1 MADPLSSDLLP
12 VSTSVRSAPG
22 FRSRF
27 PLPSGFS
34 GAGLSF
40 FFACDMIQSGVLR
53 IFRMAV
59 RGVCSLSALP
69 VCFVSLLVRPV
80 LSVLSALSALS
91 CSVLLCP
98 LVHPPVCPFVRLFRL
113 LSICSICSICSVR
126 SSNRPFVRLSIR
138 SAVPSPVHLFCLL
151 VHPPALSLRLSA
163 HSSPSALS
171 ALSVCPV
178 RLSAR
183 PAPEPPN
190 FIPPISPSA
199 LFFLCG
205 MIFPCPIS
213 DTLLKSRRG
222 ELGISDN
229 DSYLWMQK
237 MSFAH
242 KNTTGY
248 NEKS

>member
-1 MADPLSSDLLP
+1 
-12 VSTSVRSAPG
+12 
-22 FRSRF
+22 
-27 PLPSGFS
+27 
-34 GAGLSF
+34 
-40 FFACDMIQSGVLR
+40 MIQSGVLR

-80 LSVLSALSALS
+80 LSALSVLS
-91 CSVLLCP
+91 
-98 LVHPPVCPFVRLFRL
+98 
-113 LSICSICSICSVR
+113 CSVR
-126 SSNRPFVRLSIR
+126 SSIRPFVHSFGCFACFVSLLIR
-138 SAVPSPVHLFCLL
+138 PRPLCPLC
-151 VHPPALSLRLSA
+151 LSA
-163 HSSPSALS
+163 HSCPSALFVPS

-229 DSYLWMQK
+229 NSYLWMQK

>member
-1 MADPLSSDLLP
+1 
-12 VSTSVRSAPG
+12 
-22 FRSRF
+22 
-27 PLPSGFS
+27 
-34 GAGLSF
+34 
-40 FFACDMIQSGVLR
+40 MIQSGVLR

-98 LVHPPVCPFVRLFRL
+98 ALSCSVRSSIRPFVHSFGCFASCPSVPSVLSARPTVRLSVCPFVRLFRL
-113 LSICSICSICSVR
+113 LFICSVC
-126 SSNRPFVRLSIR
+126 SSIR
-138 SAVPSPVHLFCLL
+138 LLCLS
-151 VHPPALSLRLSA
+151 VSLLIRPRPLCPLCLSA
-163 HSSPSALS
+163 HSCPSALP
-171 ALSVCPV
+171 VCPV

-229 DSYLWMQK
+229 NSYLWMQK

>member
-1 MADPLSSDLLP
+1 MSAVCLL
-12 VSTSVRSAPG
+12 
-22 FRSRF
+22 
-27 PLPSGFS
+27 
-34 GAGLSF
+34 
-40 FFACDMIQSGVLR
+40 C
-53 IFRMAV
+53 
-59 RGVCSLSALP
+59 LSAS
-69 VCFVSLLVRPV
+69 SL
-80 LSVLSALSALS
+80 
-91 CSVLLCP
+91 CLLCLFCP

-113 LSICSICSICSVR
+113 LSICSICSVR

-163 HSSPSALS
+163 HSCPSVLS
-171 ALSVCPV
+171 ALPVCPV

-229 DSYLWMQK
+229 NSYLWMQK

>member
-1 MADPLSSDLLP
+1 MSAVCLL
-12 VSTSVRSAPG
+12 
-22 FRSRF
+22 
-27 PLPSGFS
+27 
-34 GAGLSF
+34 
-40 FFACDMIQSGVLR
+40 C
-53 IFRMAV
+53 
-59 RGVCSLSALP
+59 LSALP

-80 LSVLSALSALS
+80 LSALSVLS
-91 CSVLLCP
+91 
-98 LVHPPVCPFVRLFRL
+98 
-113 LSICSICSICSVR
+113 CSVR
-126 SSNRPFVRLSIR
+126 SSIRPFVHSFGCSACFVSLLIR
-138 SAVPSPVHLFCLL
+138 PRPLC
-151 VHPPALSLRLSA
+151 SLCLSA
-163 HSSPSALS
+163 HSCPSVLSVLS
-171 ALSVCPV
+171 ALPVCPV

-229 DSYLWMQK
+229 NSYLWMQK

>member
-1 MADPLSSDLLP
+1 
-12 VSTSVRSAPG
+12 
-22 FRSRF
+22 
-27 PLPSGFS
+27 
-34 GAGLSF
+34 
-40 FFACDMIQSGVLR
+40 MIQSGVLR

-80 LSVLSALSALS
+80 LSVLS

-113 LSICSICSICSVR
+113 LSICSVRSVR
-126 SSNRPFVRLSIR
+126 SSNRPFVHSFGCSACFVSLLIR
-138 SAVPSPVHLFCLL
+138 PRPLC
-151 VHPPALSLRLSA
+151 SLCLSA
-163 HSSPSALS
+163 HSCPSALS
-171 ALSVCPV
+171 VLSALPVCSVH
-178 RLSAR
+178 LSAR

-229 DSYLWMQK
+229 NSYLWMQK

>member
-1 MADPLSSDLLP
+1 
-12 VSTSVRSAPG
+12 
-22 FRSRF
+22 
-27 PLPSGFS
+27 
-34 GAGLSF
+34 
-40 FFACDMIQSGVLR
+40 MIQSGVLR

-69 VCFVSLLVRPV
+69 VCFVSLLRLSASSRCLFV
-80 LSVLSALSALS
+80 LLCLLCPALSA
-91 CSVLLCP
+91 
-98 LVHPPVCPFVRLFRL
+98 
-113 LSICSICSICSVR
+113 
-126 SSNRPFVRLSIR
+126 RPSARLSIR

-163 HSSPSALS
+163 HSCPSVLS
-171 ALSVCPV
+171 ALPVCPDH
-178 RLSAR
+178 LSAR

-190 FIPPISPSA
+190 FIPPISPSV

-229 DSYLWMQK
+229 NSYLWMQK

>member
-1 MADPLSSDLLP
+1 
-12 VSTSVRSAPG
+12 
-22 FRSRF
+22 
-27 PLPSGFS
+27 
-34 GAGLSF
+34 
-40 FFACDMIQSGVLR
+40 MIQSGVLR

-80 LSVLSALSALS
+80 LSVLSVLSCSVLFCLLCPLVQPSVCPFVRLFRLLS
-91 CSVLLCP
+91 ICSVLLCP

-113 LSICSICSICSVR
+113 LC
-126 SSNRPFVRLSIR
+126 
-138 SAVPSPVHLFCLL
+138 
-151 VHPPALSLRLSA
+151 LSA
-163 HSSPSALS
+163 HSCPSALFVPSALS
-171 ALSVCPV
+171 ACSV

-229 DSYLWMQK
+229 NSYLWMQK

>member
-1 MADPLSSDLLP
+1 
-12 VSTSVRSAPG
+12 
-22 FRSRF
+22 
-27 PLPSGFS
+27 
-34 GAGLSF
+34 
-40 FFACDMIQSGVLR
+40 MIQSGVLR

-59 RGVCSLSALP
+59 RGVCSLSALS

-80 LSVLSALSALS
+80 LSALSVLS
-91 CSVLLCP
+91 CSV
-98 LVHPPVCPFVRLFRL
+98 R
-113 LSICSICSICSVR
+113 LSI
-126 SSNRPFVRLSIR
+126 RPFVHSFGCFASCPSVPSVLSARPSARLSIR
-138 SAVPSPVHLFCLL
+138 SAVP
-151 VHPPALSLRLSA
+151 PALSLCSFVPVR
-163 HSSPSALS
+163 
-171 ALSVCPV
+171 SVRSV

-229 DSYLWMQK
+229 NSYLWMQK

>member
-1 MADPLSSDLLP
+1 
-12 VSTSVRSAPG
+12 
-22 FRSRF
+22 
-27 PLPSGFS
+27 
-34 GAGLSF
+34 
-40 FFACDMIQSGVLR
+40 MIQSGVLR

-69 VCFVSLLVRPV
+69 VCFVSLLR
-80 LSVLSALSALS
+80 LSACSS
-91 CSVLLCP
+91 CSVCSVLLCP

-113 LSICSICSICSVR
+113 LFICSVCSVCFVLLCPVLSCSVLFCPLVHPPVCPFVRLFRLLSICSVR

-163 HSSPSALS
+163 HSCPSVLS
-171 ALSVCPV
+171 ALPVCPDH
-178 RLSAR
+178 LSAR

-190 FIPPISPSA
+190 FIPPISPSV

-229 DSYLWMQK
+229 NSYLWMQK

>member
-1 MADPLSSDLLP
+1 
-12 VSTSVRSAPG
+12 
-22 FRSRF
+22 
-27 PLPSGFS
+27 
-34 GAGLSF
+34 
-40 FFACDMIQSGVLR
+40 MIQSGVLR

-69 VCFVSLLVRPV
+69 VCFVSLLVRPA
-80 LSVLSALSALS
+80 LSALSA
-91 CSVLLCP
+91 
-98 LVHPPVCPFVRLFRL
+98 
-113 LSICSICSICSVR
+113 
-126 SSNRPFVRLSIR
+126 RPSARLSIR

-171 ALSVCPV
+171 ALSALSVCPV
-178 RLSAR
+178 RLFAR
-183 PAPEPPN
+183 PAPELPN

-229 DSYLWMQK
+229 NSYLWMQK

>member
-1 MADPLSSDLLP
+1 
-12 VSTSVRSAPG
+12 
-22 FRSRF
+22 
-27 PLPSGFS
+27 
-34 GAGLSF
+34 
-40 FFACDMIQSGVLR
+40 MIQSGVLR

-126 SSNRPFVRLSIR
+126 SSNRPFVRLSVCPFVR
-138 SAVPSPVHLFCLL
+138 SFVRLFRLL
-151 VHPPALSLRLSA
+151 C
-163 HSSPSALS
+163 
-171 ALSVCPV
+171 LSVSPLIRV
-178 RLSAR
+178 RLPRPSICPFRSGTAEFYSADF
-183 PAPEPPN
+183 AKC
-190 FIPPISPSA
+190 FV
-199 LFFLCG
+199 FLCG

-229 DSYLWMQK
+229 NSYLWMQK

>member
-1 MADPLSSDLLP
+1 
-12 VSTSVRSAPG
+12 
-22 FRSRF
+22 
-27 PLPSGFS
+27 
-34 GAGLSF
+34 
-40 FFACDMIQSGVLR
+40 MIQSGVLR

-80 LSVLSALSALS
+80 LSVLSVLS
-91 CSVLLCP
+91 CSVLFCLLCP
-98 LVHPPVCPFVRLFRL
+98 LVQPSVCPFVRLFRL
-113 LSICSICSICSVR
+113 LSICSVR
-126 SSNRPFVRLSIR
+126 SVCSSIRPFVRLSIR
-138 SAVPSPVHLFCLL
+138 SAVP
-151 VHPPALSLRLSA
+151 PALSLCSFVPVRSACFVSLLIRPRPLCPLCLSA
-163 HSSPSALS
+163 HSCPSALP
-171 ALSVCPV
+171 VCPV
-178 RLSAR
+178 RLSAH

-190 FIPPISPSA
+190 FILPISPSA

-229 DSYLWMQK
+229 NSYLWMQK

>member
-1 MADPLSSDLLP
+1 
-12 VSTSVRSAPG
+12 
-22 FRSRF
+22 
-27 PLPSGFS
+27 
-34 GAGLSF
+34 
-40 FFACDMIQSGVLR
+40 MIQSGVLR

-113 LSICSICSICSVR
+113 LSICSIWSICSICSVR

-229 DSYLWMQK
+229 NSYLWMQK

>member
-1 MADPLSSDLLP
+1 MFCESSEWRCEESAVCLL
-12 VSTSVRSAPG
+12 R
-22 FRSRF
+22 
-27 PLPSGFS
+27 
-34 GAGLSF
+34 
-40 FFACDMIQSGVLR
+40 
-53 IFRMAV
+53 
-59 RGVCSLSALP
+59 LSA
-69 VCFVSLLVRPV
+69 CSSC
-80 LSVLSALSALS
+80 SV

-113 LSICSICSICSVR
+113 LFICSVCSVCSVLLCPVLSCSVR

-229 DSYLWMQK
+229 NSYLWMQK